1 MENKNTFIA
10 IVLMGVVWLGF
21 TFLFPATQKTQVPG
35 TQEAVVE
42 QKSGPAAIDNG
53 IKVESAANSG
63 FSGSIPIDKELV
75 TDAEEQ
81 SVSVD
86 TDFYTAIFSTSG
98 ARLKSFELKKY
109 RVTVDPDSAPVA
121 LQVAGSPR
129 DSTLWTSGSEH
140 LQIPQNASFQLVSGQ
155 LENRLQFGEQAQL
168 VFRYQDANS
177 GLIYDKVFKF
187 NGDTYT
193 FDLSVKVQNGSDQVR
208 TGTLVTSLVRA
219 WDESMKG
226 SSYDFVGPA
235 TLVGEDL
242 DTNNVDDLDK
252 EIKSY
257 KNPTWSAFE
266 DKYFISAAI
275 PLNGAAE
282 KVVIHRQE
290 NLIVNS
296 FSSPYL
302 NLVPGATEQFDY
314 TLYFG
319 PRDFEIIKQAG
330 HQLGKA
336 IDLGFFAPISSPLR
350 YVLHYFYGFTGNFG
364 VAIILLTVI
373 IKLLFWPL
381 TQKSYSSM
389 NRMKTL
395 QPEMQAIREKYKKD
409 RERMNQEM
417 MALYKE
423 KRVNPVGGCLPMIVQ
438 IPVFF
443 ALYRVLMVDIAL
455 RHAPFAFW
463 LTDLSVKDP
472 YYITPLIMGATMFIQ
487 QKMTPTTMDP
497 TQAKMFMLM
506 PVVFTFLFL
515 NFPSGL
521 VIYWLVNNLLTIAQ
535 QYMIHRKGATA

>member
-21 TFLFPATQKTQVPG
+21 TFLYPSVQNNQPTGGQNT
-35 TQEAVVE
+35 VVE
-42 QKSGPAAIDNG
+42 QQVGQQTTGSGENQPVGNG
-53 IKVESAANSG
+53 SSSA
-63 FSGSIPIDKELV
+63 SIPLEKELI

-81 SVSVD
+81 FISVD
-86 TDFYTAIFSTSG
+86 TDYYSAVFSTSG

-121 LQVAGSPR
+121 LQIEGSPR
-129 DSTLWTSGSEH
+129 ESSLRTSGSEH
-140 LQIPQNASFQLVSGQ
+140 LQFPQNAPFELVSGQ
-155 LENRLQFGEQAQL
+155 RESRLQPGDKTQL
-168 VFRYQDANS
+168 VFRYRDANS
-177 GLIYDKVFKF
+177 DLIYDKVFQF
-187 NGDTYT
+187 SGDSYT
-193 FDLSVKVQNGSDQVR
+193 FDLQVRVQNDSTQTR
-208 TGTLVTSLVRA
+208 SGTLTTSLVRA
-219 WDESMKG
+219 WDESMEG

-242 DTNNVDDLDK
+242 NTDDVDDLNK
-252 EIKSY
+252 EIKTY
-257 KNPTWSAFE
+257 KNPIWSAFE
-266 DKYFISAAI
+266 DKYFIVAAI
-275 PLNGAAE
+275 PLNGAAD

-296 FSSPYL
+296 FSSSYL
-302 NLVPGATEQFDY
+302 NLAAGATQQFDY
-314 TLYFG
+314 LFYFG

-330 HQLGKA
+330 NQLDKA
-336 IDLGFFAPISSPLR
+336 IDLGFFEPISAPLR

-381 TQKSYSSM
+381 TQKSYASM

-463 LTDLSVKDP
+463 LTDLSEKDP
-472 YYITPLIMGATMFIQ
+472 YYITPLVMGATMFIQ

-521 VIYWLVNNLLTIAQ
+521 VIYWLVNNVLTIAQ
-535 QYMIHRKGATA
+535 QYMIHRKAAV